1 MTITEKLIK
10 ILHGITILYCCTVL
24 ALFFSGLISGIILV
38 SLEASQM
45 INIGWFWA
53 SFPFWGPWCAGC
65 ILSWFNMAVTFIIAG
80 LDNLIKKE
88 E

>member
-1 MTITEKLIK
+1 MNITEKLIK
-10 ILHGITILYCCTVL
+10 ILHGFTILYCCAVL
-24 ALFFSGLISGIILV
+24 VLFFSGLISGIILV

-53 SFPFWGPWCAGC
+53 SFPLRGPWCAGC
-65 ILSWFNMAVTFIIAG
+65 ILSWFNMTVTFIIAG
-80 LDNLIKKE
+80 LDNLMKKE